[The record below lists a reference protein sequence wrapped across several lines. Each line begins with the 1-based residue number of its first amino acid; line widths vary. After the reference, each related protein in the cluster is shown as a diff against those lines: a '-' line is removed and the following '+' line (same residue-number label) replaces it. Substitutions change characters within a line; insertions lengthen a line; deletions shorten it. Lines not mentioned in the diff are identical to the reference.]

1 MFWLIKRMFMG
12 LLISIVNATSHTKCV
27 SLSNQK
33 CITQP
38 TLVNLRTLI
47 YILMNTVKNLTT
59 IHYTN
64 VLEVVTLLMTYLIKN
79 DFQRKQKI

>member
-38 TLVNLRTLI
+38 TLINLRTLI

>member
-38 TLVNLRTLI
+38 TLINLQTLI

>member
-1 MFWLIKRMFMG
+1 MFMG

-38 TLVNLRTLI
+38 TLINLQTLI

>member
-1 MFWLIKRMFMG
+1 MFMG

-38 TLVNLRTLI
+38 TLINLRTLI